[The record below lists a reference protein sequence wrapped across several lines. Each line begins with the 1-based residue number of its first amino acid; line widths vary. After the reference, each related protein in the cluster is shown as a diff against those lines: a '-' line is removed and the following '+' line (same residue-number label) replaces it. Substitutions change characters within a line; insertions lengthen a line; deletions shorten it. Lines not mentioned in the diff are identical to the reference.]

1 MKMNK
6 QLYLLPFLVF
16 CLSAF
21 LSAQDTTEEQIVAP
35 VITDLDLLVES
46 VKNTASI
53 RAKED
58 KTRLT
63 KFLSDKNRQ
72 QYLLNQM
79 KANLK
84 KEEVRSVRLT
94 DEYEANDKK
103 LSELE
108 EQLTLKL
115 GSFGELFGIVRQ
127 TAGESKGQFMLS
139 LTNIEFPERI
149 EFLGDL
155 AERKSLDLPTTEELE
170 RLWYEILNE
179 LNQSGKVKSYN
190 TDILSKSGEL
200 VNEDV
205 LRIGVFNSVSNG
217 NYLNLV
223 SEQNSLEFL
232 AKQPDGSIKRA
243 AKRLQNK
250 DVSYREVFIDP
261 TRGSLLTKLIDR
273 AGFFER
279 INQGGFVGYIILII
293 LALGSVM
300 GIIQFQFLYKESKS
314 IENELQSGD
323 FSNDSILGKL
333 HNIFSSHAGDNP
345 EELEAQL
352 EDVLAKA
359 TPPLEKNLSIIK
371 LLAAVAPL
379 LGLLGT
385 VVGMIETFQA
395 ITLFGTGDP
404 KLMAGGISQ
413 ALVTTMLGLIAA
425 VPLLFIH
432 NLLDSRSRSISQI
445 YEEQAIGYV
454 ASTSIKK

>member
-1 MKMNK
+1 MNK
-6 QLYLLPFLVF
+6 KLYLLPFLVF
-16 CLSAF
+16 ALN
-21 LSAQDTTEEQIVAP
+21 AQDADPAPVVEP

-46 VKNTASI
+46 VKTTASI

-58 KTRLT
+58 RARLN
-63 KFLSDKNRQ
+63 KFLSDKNKQ
-72 QYLLNQM
+72 QSLLDNM
-79 KANLK
+79 KYKLTL
-84 KEEVRSVRLT
+84 EERRSERLT
-94 DEYEANDKK
+94 KEYEDNDAQ
-103 LSELE
+103 LSDRE

-127 TAGESKGQFMLS
+127 TAGESKGQFALS

-190 TDILSKSGEL
+190 ADILTKSGEL
-200 VNEDV
+200 VNQDI

-223 SEQNSLEFL
+223 TEQNLLEYL
-232 AKQPDGSIKRA
+232 PKQPERSIRRS
-243 AKRLQNK
+243 AKKLQNS
-250 DVSYREVFIDP
+250 DDYREVFIDP

-273 AGFFER
+273 DTWLER
-279 INQGGFVGYIILII
+279 INAGGFVGYVIIIILI
-293 LALGSVM
+293 LGLVM
-300 GIIQFQFLYKESKS
+300 GALRFKFLHEESKS
-314 IENELQSGD
+314 INKELETNQVAD
-323 FSNDSILGKL
+323 DSILGKL
-333 HNIFSSHAGDNP
+333 NSIYSKYSGDNP
-345 EELEAQL
+345 EDLESQL
-352 EDVLAKA
+352 EDILAKA
-359 TPPLEKNLSIIK
+359 TPPLEKNLSVIK

-385 VVGMIETFQA
+385 VIGMIETFQA

-425 VPLLFIH
+425 VPLLFVH
-432 NLLDSRSRSISQI
+432 NILDSRSRAISQI
-445 YEEQAIGYV
+445 YEEQAIGLLALV
-454 ASTSIKK
+454 SIKK

>member
-1 MKMNK
+1 MNK
-6 QLYLLPFLVF
+6 KFFILPFLV
-16 CLSAF
+16 LG
-21 LSAQDTTEEQIVAP
+21 LLAQEESNEISTP

-46 VKNTASI
+46 VKTTASI

-58 KTRLT
+58 RSRLNR
-63 KFLSDKNRQ
+63 FLSDKNKQ
-72 QYLLNQM
+72 QSLLNQM
-79 KANLK
+79 K
-84 KEEVRSVRLT
+84 VRLANEENRSEILT
-94 DEYEANDKK
+94 KQYEDNDAT
-103 LSELE
+103 LSDLE

-127 TAGESKGQFMLS
+127 TAGESKGQFALS
-139 LTNIEFPERI
+139 LTNIEYPERI

-155 AERKSLDLPTTEELE
+155 AERKSLDLPTSAELE

-179 LNQSGKVKSYN
+179 LNQSGKVKNYN

-200 VNEDV
+200 VNRDII
-205 LRIGVFNSVSNG
+205 RIGVFNSVSDG
-217 NYLNLV
+217 DYLNLV
-223 SEQNSLEFL
+223 SEQNVLEYL
-232 AKQPDGSIKRA
+232 AKQPEGSIRRSARK
-243 AKRLQNK
+243 LQNN
-250 DVSYREVFIDP
+250 DIEYREVFIDP

-293 LALGSVM
+293 LALGIAM
-300 GIIQFQFLYKESKS
+300 GVLQFLFLRKESQTVD
-314 IENELQSGD
+314 NELNTGNYSE
-323 FSNDSILGKL
+323 SSTLGKL
-333 HNIFSSHAGDNP
+333 NTIYSKYKGDNP

-352 EDVLAKA
+352 EDVLARA
-359 TPPLEKNLSIIK
+359 APALEKNLSIIK

-385 VVGMIETFQA
+385 VIGMIETFQA

-432 NLLDSRSRSISQI
+432 NILDSRSRAITQI

-454 ASTSIKK
+454 ASSSVK

>member
-1 MKMNK
+1 MNK
-6 QLYLLPFLVF
+6 KLYLLPFLIF
-16 CLSAF
+16 S
-21 LSAQDTTEEQIVAP
+21 LSAQEIAEEPLAIP

-58 KTRLT
+58 KERLT

-79 KANLK
+79 KVNLK
-84 KEEVRSVRLT
+84 NEEDRSVRLT
-94 DEYEANDKK
+94 NQYEANDKE

-139 LTNIEFPERI
+139 LTNIEFPERV

-155 AERKSLDLPTTEELE
+155 AERKSLDLPTTAELE

-200 VNEDV
+200 VNRDV

-223 SEQNSLEFL
+223 SEQNLLEFL
-232 AKQPDGSIKRA
+232 AKQPDGSIKRS

-250 DVSYREVFIDP
+250 DVSYREVYIDP
-261 TRGSLLTKLIDR
+261 TRGSLLSKLIDR
-273 AGFFER
+273 AGWLQR
-279 INQGGFVGYIILII
+279 INQGGFVGYVILII
-293 LALGSVM
+293 LTLGLTM
-300 GIIQFQFLYKESKS
+300 GVLQFQFLYRESKS
-314 IENELQSGD
+314 IDSELETGN

-333 HNIFSSHAGDNP
+333 NSVFKSHTGDNP

-352 EDVLAKA
+352 EDILAKA
-359 TPPLEKNLSIIK
+359 SPPLDKNLSVIK

-385 VVGMIETFQA
+385 VIGMIDTFQA

-425 VPLLFIH
+425 VPLLFVH
-432 NLLDSRSRSISQI
+432 NLLDSRSRAISQI
-445 YEEQAIGYV
+445 YEEQAIGFV
-454 ASTSIKK
+454 ASLSMKK

>member
-1 MKMNK
+1 MNK
-6 QLYLLPFLVF
+6 KLYLLPFLIF
-16 CLSAF
+16 SIN
-21 LSAQDTTEEQIVAP
+21 AQDAESIPVVEP

-46 VKNTASI
+46 VKTTASI

-58 KTRLT
+58 RARLN
-63 KFLSDKNRQ
+63 KFLSDKNKQ
-72 QYLLNQM
+72 QALLDNM
-79 KANLK
+79 KY
-84 KEEVRSVRLT
+84 RLT
-94 DEYEANDKK
+94 LEERRSERLTKEYEDNDSQ
-103 LSELE
+103 LSDLE

-190 TDILSKSGEL
+190 ADILTKSGEL
-200 VNEDV
+200 VNQDV
-205 LRIGVFNSVSNG
+205 MRIGVFNSVSNG
-217 NYLNLV
+217 DYLNLV
-223 SEQNSLEFL
+223 AEQNLLEYL
-232 AKQPDGSIKRA
+232 AKQPERSIRRSVK
-243 AKRLQNK
+243 KLQNSG
-250 DVSYREVFIDP
+250 DYREVFIDP

-273 AGFFER
+273 DTWLER
-279 INQGGFVGYIILII
+279 INAGGFVGYVIIIILI
-293 LALGSVM
+293 LGLTM
-300 GIIQFQFLYKESKS
+300 GVLRFKFLDEESKS
-314 IENELQSGD
+314 INKELETNN
-323 FSNDSILGKL
+323 FSEDSILGKL
-333 HNIFSSHAGDNP
+333 NSIYSKYSGNNP
-345 EELEAQL
+345 EDLESQL
-352 EDVLAKA
+352 EDILAKA
-359 TPPLEKNLSIIK
+359 TPPLEKNLSVIK

-385 VVGMIETFQA
+385 VIGKIETFQA

-425 VPLLFIH
+425 VPLLFVH
-432 NLLDSRSRSISQI
+432 NILDSRSRAISQI
-445 YEEQAIGYV
+445 YEEQAIGLLALV
-454 ASTSIKK
+454 SIKK

>member
-1 MKMNK
+1 MNK
-6 QLYLLPFLVF
+6 KTLILPFLIF
-16 CLSAF
+16 GL
-21 LSAQDTTEEQIVAP
+21 LAQKNNVEEPVVP

-58 KTRLT
+58 KARLD

-79 KANLK
+79 KAKLNA
-84 KEEVRSVRLT
+84 EEVRSEKLT
-94 DEYEANDKK
+94 KEYEDNDKK

-139 LTNIEFPERI
+139 LTNIEYPERI

-155 AERKSLDLPTTEELE
+155 AERKSLDLPTSAELD

-179 LNQSGKVKSYN
+179 LNQSGKVKVYN

-200 VNEDV
+200 VNTDIV
-205 LRIGVFNSVSNG
+205 RIGVFNSAADG
-217 NYLNLV
+217 DYLNLV
-223 SEQNSLEFL
+223 SEQNVLEYL
-232 AKQPDGSIKRA
+232 AKQPEGSIRRSARK
-243 AKRLQNK
+243 LQNN
-250 DVSYREVFIDP
+250 DVEYREVFIDP
-261 TRGSLLTKLIDR
+261 TRGSLLSKLIDR

-279 INQGGFVGYIILII
+279 INQGGFVGYIILLI
-293 LALGSVM
+293 LTAGLAM
-300 GIIQFQFLYKESKS
+300 GVLQFLFLRNESQT
-314 IENELQSGD
+314 IENELGTGNYSE
-323 FSNDSILGKL
+323 SSTLGKL
-333 HNIFSSHAGDNP
+333 NSIYSKYKGDTP

-359 TPPLEKNLSIIK
+359 APALEKNLSIIK

-385 VVGMIETFQA
+385 VIGMIETFQA

-425 VPLLFIH
+425 VPLLFVH
-432 NLLDSRSRSISQI
+432 NILDSRSRAISQI
-445 YEEQAIGYV
+445 YEEQAIGFV
-454 ASTSIKK
+454 ASSSVK

>member
-1 MKMNK
+1 MNK
-6 QLYLLPFLVF
+6 KTLILPFLIF
-16 CLSAF
+16 GLF
-21 LSAQDTTEEQIVAP
+21 AQENNVEEPVVP

-58 KTRLT
+58 KARLD

-79 KANLK
+79 KAKLNA
-84 KEEVRSVRLT
+84 EEDRSERLT
-94 DEYEANDKK
+94 KEYEDNDKK

-139 LTNIEFPERI
+139 LTNIEYPERI

-155 AERKSLDLPTTEELE
+155 AERKSLDLPTSAELD

-179 LNQSGKVKSYN
+179 LNQSGKVKVYN

-200 VNEDV
+200 VNTDIV
-205 LRIGVFNSVSNG
+205 RIGVFNSAADG
-217 NYLNLV
+217 DYLNLV
-223 SEQNSLEFL
+223 SEQNVLEYL
-232 AKQPDGSIKRA
+232 AKQPEGSIRRSARK
-243 AKRLQNK
+243 LQNN
-250 DVSYREVFIDP
+250 DVEYREVFIDP
-261 TRGSLLTKLIDR
+261 TRGSLLSKLIDR

-279 INQGGFVGYIILII
+279 INQGGFVGYIILLI
-293 LALGSVM
+293 LTAGLVM
-300 GIIQFQFLYKESKS
+300 GVLQFLFLRNESQT
-314 IENELQSGD
+314 IENELGSGNY
-323 FSNDSILGKL
+323 SESSTLGKL
-333 HNIFSSHAGDNP
+333 NSIYSKYKGDTP

-359 TPPLEKNLSIIK
+359 APALEKNLSIIK

-385 VVGMIETFQA
+385 VIGMIETFQA

-425 VPLLFIH
+425 VPLLFVH
-432 NLLDSRSRSISQI
+432 NILDSRSRAISQI
-445 YEEQAIGYV
+445 YEEQAIGFV
-454 ASTSIKK
+454 ASSSVK

>member
-1 MKMNK
+1 MNK
-6 QLYLLPFLVF
+6 KIYLLPFLVF
-16 CLSAF
+16 ALN
-21 LSAQDTTEEQIVAP
+21 AQDADPAPVVEP

-46 VKNTASI
+46 VKTTASI

-58 KTRLT
+58 RARLN
-63 KFLSDKNRQ
+63 KFLSDKNKQ
-72 QYLLNQM
+72 QSLLDNM
-79 KANLK
+79 KYKLTL
-84 KEEVRSVRLT
+84 EERRSERLT
-94 DEYEANDKK
+94 KEYEENDAQ
-103 LSELE
+103 LSDLE

-127 TAGESKGQFMLS
+127 TAGESKGQFALS

-190 TDILSKSGEL
+190 ADILTKSGEL
-200 VNEDV
+200 VNQDI

-223 SEQNSLEFL
+223 TEQNLLEYL
-232 AKQPDGSIKRA
+232 PKQPERSIRRS
-243 AKRLQNK
+243 AKKLQNS
-250 DVSYREVFIDP
+250 DDYREVFIDP

-273 AGFFER
+273 DTWLER
-279 INQGGFVGYIILII
+279 INAGGFVGYVIIIILI
-293 LALGSVM
+293 LGLVM
-300 GIIQFQFLYKESKS
+300 GALRFKFLNEESKS
-314 IENELQSGD
+314 INIELETNQFAD
-323 FSNDSILGKL
+323 DSILGKL
-333 HNIFSSHAGDNP
+333 NSIYSKYSGDNP
-345 EELEAQL
+345 EDLESQL
-352 EDVLAKA
+352 EDILAKA
-359 TPPLEKNLSIIK
+359 TPPLEKNLSVIK

-385 VVGMIETFQA
+385 VIGMIETFQA

-425 VPLLFIH
+425 VPLLFVH
-432 NLLDSRSRSISQI
+432 NILDSRSRAISQI
-445 YEEQAIGYV
+445 YEEQAIGLLALV
-454 ASTSIKK
+454 SIKK

>member
-1 MKMNK
+1 MNK
-6 QLYLLPFLVF
+6 KLYLLPFLIF
-16 CLSAF
+16 SIN
-21 LSAQDTTEEQIVAP
+21 AQDAESIPVVEP

-46 VKNTASI
+46 VKTTASI

-58 KTRLT
+58 RARLN
-63 KFLSDKNRQ
+63 KFLSDKNKQ
-72 QYLLNQM
+72 QALLDNM
-79 KANLK
+79 KY
-84 KEEVRSVRLT
+84 RLT
-94 DEYEANDKK
+94 LEERRSERLTKEYEDNDSQ
-103 LSELE
+103 LSDLE

-190 TDILSKSGEL
+190 ADILTKSGEL
-200 VNEDV
+200 VNQDV
-205 LRIGVFNSVSNG
+205 MRIGVFNSVSNG
-217 NYLNLV
+217 DYLNLV
-223 SEQNSLEFL
+223 AEQNLLEYL
-232 AKQPDGSIKRA
+232 AKQPERSIRRSVK
-243 AKRLQNK
+243 KLQNS
-250 DVSYREVFIDP
+250 DDYREVFIDP

-273 AGFFER
+273 DTWIER
-279 INQGGFVGYIILII
+279 INAGGFVGYVIIIILI
-293 LALGSVM
+293 LGLTM
-300 GIIQFQFLYKESKS
+300 GVLRFKFLDEESKS
-314 IENELQSGD
+314 INKELETNN
-323 FSNDSILGKL
+323 FSEDSILGKL
-333 HNIFSSHAGDNP
+333 NSIYSKYSGNNP
-345 EELEAQL
+345 EDLESQL
-352 EDVLAKA
+352 EDILAKA
-359 TPPLEKNLSIIK
+359 TPPLEKNLSVIK

-385 VVGMIETFQA
+385 VIGMIETFQA

-425 VPLLFIH
+425 VPLLFVH
-432 NLLDSRSRSISQI
+432 NILDSRSRAISQI
-445 YEEQAIGYV
+445 YEEQAIGLLALV
-454 ASTSIKK
+454 SIKK

>member
-1 MKMNK
+1 MNK
-6 QLYLLPFLVF
+6 KLYLLPFLIF
-16 CLSAF
+16 S
-21 LSAQDTTEEQIVAP
+21 LSAQDIAEEPLAIP

-58 KTRLT
+58 KERLT

-79 KANLK
+79 KVNLK
-84 KEEVRSVRLT
+84 NEEDRSVRLT
-94 DEYEANDKK
+94 NQYEANDKE

-139 LTNIEFPERI
+139 LTNIEFPERV

-155 AERKSLDLPTTEELE
+155 AERKSLDLPTTAELE

-200 VNEDV
+200 VNRDV

-223 SEQNSLEFL
+223 SEQNLLEFL
-232 AKQPDGSIKRA
+232 AKQPDGSIKRS

-250 DVSYREVFIDP
+250 DVSYREVYIDP
-261 TRGSLLTKLIDR
+261 TRGSLLSKLIDR
-273 AGFFER
+273 AGWLQR
-279 INQGGFVGYIILII
+279 INQGGFVGYVILII
-293 LALGSVM
+293 LTLGLTM
-300 GIIQFQFLYKESKS
+300 GVLQFQFLYRESKS
-314 IENELQSGD
+314 IDSELETGN

-333 HNIFSSHAGDNP
+333 NSVFKSHTGDNP

-352 EDVLAKA
+352 EDILAKA
-359 TPPLEKNLSIIK
+359 SPPLDKNLSVIK

-385 VVGMIETFQA
+385 VIGMIETFQA

-425 VPLLFIH
+425 VPLLFVH
-432 NLLDSRSRSISQI
+432 NLLDSRSRAISQI
-445 YEEQAIGYV
+445 YEEQAIGFV
-454 ASTSIKK
+454 ASLSMKK

>member
-1 MKMNK
+1 MMMNK
-6 QLYLLPFLVF
+6 KIIILPFLIF
-16 CLSAF
+16 GLF
-21 LSAQDTTEEQIVAP
+21 AQESNVEEPVIP

-58 KTRLT
+58 RERLN

-79 KANLK
+79 KAKLDS
-84 KEEVRSVRLT
+84 EEDRSERLT
-94 DEYEANDKK
+94 KEYEDNDKK

-127 TAGESKGQFMLS
+127 TAGESKGQFLLS
-139 LTNIEFPERI
+139 LTNIEYPERI
-149 EFLGDL
+149 DFLGDL
-155 AERKSLDLPTTEELE
+155 AERKSLDLPTSDELD

-179 LNQSGKVKSYN
+179 LNQSGKVKVYN

-200 VNEDV
+200 VNTDIV
-205 LRIGVFNSVSNG
+205 RIGVFNSVADG

-223 SEQNSLEFL
+223 SEQNILEYL
-232 AKQPDGSIKRA
+232 AKQPEGSIKRSA
-243 AKRLQNK
+243 RKLQNN
-250 DVSYREVFIDP
+250 DVEYREVFIDP
-261 TRGSLLTKLIDR
+261 TRGSLLSKLIDR
-273 AGFFER
+273 AGFIER
-279 INQGGFVGYIILII
+279 INQGGFVGYIILLI
-293 LALGSVM
+293 LIAGLAMGVM
-300 GIIQFQFLYKESKS
+300 QFLFLRNESQTID
-314 IENELQSGD
+314 IELNSKNYSD
-323 FSNDSILGKL
+323 NSTLGKL
-333 HNIFSSHAGDNP
+333 NNIYSKYKGDTP

-352 EDVLAKA
+352 EDVLAKTA
-359 TPPLEKNLSIIK
+359 PALEKNLSIIK

-385 VVGMIETFQA
+385 VIGMIETFQA

-425 VPLLFIH
+425 VPLLFVH
-432 NLLDSRSRSISQI
+432 NILDSRSRAISQI
-445 YEEQAIGYV
+445 YEEQAFGYV
-454 ASTSIKK
+454 ASSSIK

>member
-1 MKMNK
+1 MNK
-6 QLYLLPFLVF
+6 KLYLLPFLIF
-16 CLSAF
+16 S
-21 LSAQDTTEEQIVAP
+21 LSAQEIAEEPLAIP

-58 KTRLT
+58 KERLT

-79 KANLK
+79 KVNLK
-84 KEEVRSVRLT
+84 NEEDRSVRLT
-94 DEYEANDKK
+94 NQYEANDKE

-139 LTNIEFPERI
+139 LTNIEFPERV

-155 AERKSLDLPTTEELE
+155 AERKSLDLPTTAELE

-200 VNEDV
+200 VNRDV

-223 SEQNSLEFL
+223 SEQNLLEFL
-232 AKQPDGSIKRA
+232 AKQPDGSIKRS

-250 DVSYREVFIDP
+250 DVSYREVYIDP
-261 TRGSLLTKLIDR
+261 TRGSLLSKLIDR
-273 AGFFER
+273 AGWLQR
-279 INQGGFVGYIILII
+279 INQGGFVGYVILII
-293 LALGSVM
+293 LTLGLTM
-300 GIIQFQFLYKESKS
+300 GVLQFQFLYRESKS
-314 IENELQSGD
+314 IDSELETGN

-333 HNIFSSHAGDNP
+333 NSVFKSHTGDTP

-352 EDVLAKA
+352 EDILAKA
-359 TPPLEKNLSIIK
+359 SPPLDKNLSVIK

-385 VVGMIETFQA
+385 VIGMIDTFQA

-425 VPLLFIH
+425 VPLLFVH
-432 NLLDSRSRSISQI
+432 NLLDSRSRAISQI
-445 YEEQAIGYV
+445 YEEQAIGFV
-454 ASTSIKK
+454 ASLSMKK

>member
-1 MKMNK
+1 MNK
-6 QLYLLPFLVF
+6 KFFILPFLV
-16 CLSAF
+16 LG
-21 LSAQDTTEEQIVAP
+21 LLAQEESNEIYTP

-46 VKNTASI
+46 VKTTASI

-58 KTRLT
+58 RARLNR
-63 KFLSDKNRQ
+63 FLSDKNKQ
-72 QYLLNQM
+72 QSLLNQM
-79 KANLK
+79 K
-84 KEEVRSVRLT
+84 VRLT
-94 DEYEANDKK
+94 NEENRSEILTKQYEDNDAT
-103 LSELE
+103 LSDLE

-127 TAGESKGQFMLS
+127 TAGESKGQFALS
-139 LTNIEFPERI
+139 LTNIEYPERI

-155 AERKSLDLPTTEELE
+155 AERKSLDLPKSAELE

-179 LNQSGKVKSYN
+179 LNQSGKVKNYN

-200 VNEDV
+200 VNRDII
-205 LRIGVFNSVSNG
+205 RIGVFNSVSDG
-217 NYLNLV
+217 DYLNLV
-223 SEQNSLEFL
+223 SEQNVLEYL
-232 AKQPDGSIKRA
+232 AKQPEGSIRRSARK
-243 AKRLQNK
+243 LQNN
-250 DVSYREVFIDP
+250 DIEYREVFIDP

-293 LALGSVM
+293 LALGIAM
-300 GIIQFQFLYKESKS
+300 GVLQFLFLRKESQTVD
-314 IENELQSGD
+314 NELNTGNYSE
-323 FSNDSILGKL
+323 SSTLGKL
-333 HNIFSSHAGDNP
+333 NTIYSKYKGDNP

-352 EDVLAKA
+352 EDVLARA
-359 TPPLEKNLSIIK
+359 APALEKNLSIIK

-385 VVGMIETFQA
+385 VIGMIETFQA

-432 NLLDSRSRSISQI
+432 NILDSRSRAITQI

-454 ASTSIKK
+454 ASSSVK

>member
-6 QLYLLPFLVF
+6 KLYLLPFLIF
-16 CLSAF
+16 S
-21 LSAQDTTEEQIVAP
+21 LSAQDTAEQQLVAP

-63 KFLSDKNRQ
+63 KFLSDKNKQ
-72 QYLLNQM
+72 QSLLTKM
-79 KANLK
+79 KADLK
-84 KEEVRSVRLT
+84 AQEVRSVRLT
-94 DEYEANDKK
+94 DQYEANDAK

-139 LTNIEFPERI
+139 LTNIEFPDRV

-155 AERKSLDLPTTEELE
+155 AERKSLDLPTTSELE

-200 VNEDV
+200 VNRDV
-205 LRIGVFNSVSNG
+205 LRIGVFNTVSDG

-223 SEQNSLEFL
+223 SEQNSLEYL
-232 AKQPDGSIKRA
+232 AKQPDGSIRRA
-243 AKRLQNK
+243 AKKLQNSK
-250 DVSYREVFIDP
+250 LDYREVYIDP
-261 TRGSLLTKLIDR
+261 TRGSLLTMLIDR

-279 INQGGFVGYIILII
+279 INQGGFVGYVILII
-293 LALGSVM
+293 LALGIAM
-300 GIIQFQFLYKESKS
+300 GAIQFQFLYKESKS
-314 IENELQSGD
+314 IDGELQSGK

-333 HNIFSSHAGDNP
+333 NNIYSGYKGDNP

-359 TPPLEKNLSIIK
+359 SPPLEKNLSIIK

-385 VVGMIETFQA
+385 VIGMIETFQA

-432 NLLDSRSRSISQI
+432 NLLDSRSRAISQI
-445 YEEQAIGYV
+445 YEEQAIGFV
-454 ASTSIKK
+454 ATSSINK

>member
-1 MKMNK
+1 MNK
-6 QLYLLPFLVF
+6 KLYLLPFLVF
-16 CLSAF
+16 ALN
-21 LSAQDTTEEQIVAP
+21 AQDADPAPVVEP

-46 VKNTASI
+46 VKTTASI

-58 KTRLT
+58 RARLN
-63 KFLSDKNRQ
+63 KFLSDKNKQ
-72 QYLLNQM
+72 QSLLDNM
-79 KANLK
+79 KYKLTL
-84 KEEVRSVRLT
+84 EERRSERLT
-94 DEYEANDKK
+94 KEYEDNDAQ
-103 LSELE
+103 LSDLE

-127 TAGESKGQFMLS
+127 TAGESKGQFALS
-139 LTNIEFPERI
+139 LTNIEFPKRI

-190 TDILSKSGEL
+190 ADILTKSGEL
-200 VNEDV
+200 VNQDI

-223 SEQNSLEFL
+223 TEQNLLEYL
-232 AKQPDGSIKRA
+232 PKQPERSIRRS
-243 AKRLQNK
+243 AKKLQNS
-250 DVSYREVFIDP
+250 DDYREVFIDP

-273 AGFFER
+273 DTWLER
-279 INQGGFVGYIILII
+279 INAGGFVGYVIIIILI
-293 LALGSVM
+293 LGLVM
-300 GIIQFQFLYKESKS
+300 GALRFKFLNEESKS
-314 IENELQSGD
+314 INKELETNKFAD
-323 FSNDSILGKL
+323 DSILGKL
-333 HNIFSSHAGDNP
+333 NSIYSKYSGDNP
-345 EELEAQL
+345 EDLESQL
-352 EDVLAKA
+352 EDILAKA
-359 TPPLEKNLSIIK
+359 TPPLEKNLSVIK

-385 VVGMIETFQA
+385 VIGMIETFQA

-425 VPLLFIH
+425 VPLLFVH
-432 NLLDSRSRSISQI
+432 NILDSRSRAISQI
-445 YEEQAIGYV
+445 YEEQAIGLLALV
-454 ASTSIKK
+454 SIKK

>member
-1 MKMNK
+1 MNK
-6 QLYLLPFLVF
+6 KIIILPFLIF
-16 CLSAF
+16 GLF
-21 LSAQDTTEEQIVAP
+21 AQESNVEEPVIP

-58 KTRLT
+58 RERLN

-79 KANLK
+79 KAKLDS
-84 KEEVRSVRLT
+84 EEDRSERLT
-94 DEYEANDKK
+94 KEYEDNDKK

-127 TAGESKGQFMLS
+127 TAGESKGQFLLS
-139 LTNIEFPERI
+139 LTNIEYPERI
-149 EFLGDL
+149 DFLGDL
-155 AERKSLDLPTTEELE
+155 AERKSLDLPTSDELD

-179 LNQSGKVKSYN
+179 LNQSGKVKVYN

-200 VNEDV
+200 VNTDIV
-205 LRIGVFNSVSNG
+205 RIGVFNSVADG

-223 SEQNSLEFL
+223 SEQNILEYL
-232 AKQPDGSIKRA
+232 AKQPEGSIKRSA
-243 AKRLQNK
+243 RKLQNN
-250 DVSYREVFIDP
+250 DVEYREVFIDP
-261 TRGSLLTKLIDR
+261 TRGSLLSKLIDR
-273 AGFFER
+273 AGFIER
-279 INQGGFVGYIILII
+279 INQGGFVGYIILLI
-293 LALGSVM
+293 LIAGLAMGVM
-300 GIIQFQFLYKESKS
+300 QFLFLRNESQT
-314 IENELQSGD
+314 IDNELNSKNYSD
-323 FSNDSILGKL
+323 NSTLGKL
-333 HNIFSSHAGDNP
+333 NNIYSKYKGDTP

-352 EDVLAKA
+352 EDVLAKTA
-359 TPPLEKNLSIIK
+359 PALEKNLSIIK

-385 VVGMIETFQA
+385 VIGMIETFQA

-425 VPLLFIH
+425 VPLLFVH
-432 NLLDSRSRSISQI
+432 NILDSRSRAISQI

-454 ASTSIKK
+454 ASSSIK

>member
-1 MKMNK
+1 MNNK
-6 QLYLLPFLVF
+6 TLILPFLIF
-16 CLSAF
+16 GLF
-21 LSAQDTTEEQIVAP
+21 AQENNVEEPVVP

-58 KTRLT
+58 KARLD

-79 KANLK
+79 KAKLNA
-84 KEEVRSVRLT
+84 EEDRSERLT
-94 DEYEANDKK
+94 KEYEDNDKK

-139 LTNIEFPERI
+139 LTNIEYPERI

-155 AERKSLDLPTTEELE
+155 AERKSLDLPTSAELD

-179 LNQSGKVKSYN
+179 LNQSGKVKVYN

-200 VNEDV
+200 VNTDIV
-205 LRIGVFNSVSNG
+205 RIGVFNSAADG
-217 NYLNLV
+217 DYLNLV
-223 SEQNSLEFL
+223 SEQNVLEYL
-232 AKQPDGSIKRA
+232 AKQPEGSIRRS
-243 AKRLQNK
+243 AKKLQNN
-250 DVSYREVFIDP
+250 DVEYREVFIDP
-261 TRGSLLTKLIDR
+261 TRGSLLSKLIDR

-279 INQGGFVGYIILII
+279 INQGGFVGYIILLI
-293 LALGSVM
+293 LIAGLAM
-300 GIIQFQFLYKESKS
+300 GVLQFLFLRNESQT
-314 IENELQSGD
+314 IENELGSGNY
-323 FSNDSILGKL
+323 SESSTLGKL
-333 HNIFSSHAGDNP
+333 NSIYSKYKGDTP

-359 TPPLEKNLSIIK
+359 APALEKNLSIIK

-385 VVGMIETFQA
+385 VIGMIETFQA

-425 VPLLFIH
+425 VPLLFVH
-432 NLLDSRSRSISQI
+432 NILDSRSRAISQI
-445 YEEQAIGYV
+445 YEEQAIGFV
-454 ASTSIKK
+454 ASSSIK

>member
-1 MKMNK
+1 MNK
-6 QLYLLPFLVF
+6 KLYLLPFLIF
-16 CLSAF
+16 S
-21 LSAQDTTEEQIVAP
+21 LSAQEITEEPLAIP

-58 KTRLT
+58 KERLT

-79 KANLK
+79 KVNLK
-84 KEEVRSVRLT
+84 NEEDRSVRLT
-94 DEYEANDKK
+94 NQYEANDKQ

-139 LTNIEFPERI
+139 LTNIEFPERV

-155 AERKSLDLPTTEELE
+155 AERKSLDLPTTSELE

-200 VNEDV
+200 VNRDV

-223 SEQNSLEFL
+223 SEQNLLEFL
-232 AKQPDGSIKRA
+232 AKQPDGSIKRS

-250 DVSYREVFIDP
+250 DVSYREVYIDP
-261 TRGSLLTKLIDR
+261 TRGSLLSKLIDR
-273 AGFFER
+273 AGWLQR
-279 INQGGFVGYIILII
+279 INQGGFVGYVILII
-293 LALGSVM
+293 LTLGLAM
-300 GIIQFQFLYKESKS
+300 GVLQFQFLYRESKS
-314 IENELQSGD
+314 IDTELETGN

-333 HNIFSSHAGDNP
+333 NSVFKSHTGDNP

-352 EDVLAKA
+352 EDILAKA
-359 TPPLEKNLSIIK
+359 SPPLDKNLSVIK

-385 VVGMIETFQA
+385 VIGMIETFQS

-425 VPLLFIH
+425 VPLLFVH
-432 NLLDSRSRSISQI
+432 NLLDSRSRAISQI
-445 YEEQAIGYV
+445 YEEQAIGFV
-454 ASTSIKK
+454 ASLSVKK

>member
-1 MKMNK
+1 MNK
-6 QLYLLPFLVF
+6 KIYLLPFLVF
-16 CLSAF
+16 ALN
-21 LSAQDTTEEQIVAP
+21 AQDADPAPVVEP

-46 VKNTASI
+46 VKTTASI

-58 KTRLT
+58 RARLN
-63 KFLSDKNRQ
+63 KFLSDKNKQ
-72 QYLLNQM
+72 QSLLDNM
-79 KANLK
+79 KYKLTL
-84 KEEVRSVRLT
+84 EERRSERLT
-94 DEYEANDKK
+94 KEYEDNDAQ
-103 LSELE
+103 LSDLE

-127 TAGESKGQFMLS
+127 TAGESKGQFALS

-179 LNQSGKVKSYN
+179 LNQSGKIKSYN
-190 TDILSKSGEL
+190 ADILTKSGEL
-200 VNEDV
+200 VNQDV

-223 SEQNSLEFL
+223 TEQNLLEYL
-232 AKQPDGSIKRA
+232 PKQPERSIRRS
-243 AKRLQNK
+243 AKKLQNS
-250 DVSYREVFIDP
+250 DDYREVFIDP

-273 AGFFER
+273 DTWLER
-279 INQGGFVGYIILII
+279 INAGGFVGYVIIIILI
-293 LALGSVM
+293 LGLVM
-300 GIIQFQFLYKESKS
+300 GALRFKFLNEESQSINKELETNQFA
-314 IENELQSGD
+314 D
-323 FSNDSILGKL
+323 DSILGKL
-333 HNIFSSHAGDNP
+333 NSIYSKYSGDNP
-345 EELEAQL
+345 EDLESQL
-352 EDVLAKA
+352 EDILAKA
-359 TPPLEKNLSIIK
+359 TPPLEKNLSVIK

-385 VVGMIETFQA
+385 VIGMIETFQA

-425 VPLLFIH
+425 VPLLFVH
-432 NLLDSRSRSISQI
+432 NILDSRSRAISQI
-445 YEEQAIGYV
+445 YEEQAIGLLALV
-454 ASTSIKK
+454 SIKK

>member
-1 MKMNK
+1 MNK

-21 LSAQDTTEEQIVAP
+21 LSAQDTSEDQIVAP

-314 IENELQSGD
+314 IESELQSGE